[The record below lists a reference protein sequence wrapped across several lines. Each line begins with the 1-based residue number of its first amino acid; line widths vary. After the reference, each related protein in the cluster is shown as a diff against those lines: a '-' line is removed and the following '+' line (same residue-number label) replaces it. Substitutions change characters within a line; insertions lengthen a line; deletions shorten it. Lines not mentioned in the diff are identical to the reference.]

1 MKRIIQ
7 TLRRPGRWAAGAF
20 LRCREGAS
28 LVEFALVFPILIVF
42 VIGLIEVG
50 MMMFIQSAMEGGL
63 RQASRWGI
71 TGQTVVGETREETIR
86 SILEEHTLGMIDFD
100 DATIT
105 MMTYD
110 SFSDVGQP
118 EPFTDQ
124 DPFNGT
130 YDVGEPY
137 TDLNGNTQW
146 DADRGVEG
154 VGNSSEIVSYTVDY
168 HWVPL
173 TGLISS
179 FVGDGDGI
187 AMSAT
192 TVVRNE
198 PFVAD

>member
-1 MKRIIQ
+1 MKRAIQ
-7 TLRRPGRWAAGAF
+7 TLQRRGRGAAGAF
-20 LRCREGAS
+20 LRCCHGAS

-42 VIGLIEVG
+42 VVGLLEVG

-71 TGQTVVGETREETIR
+71 TGQTVSGQSREQTIR
-86 SILEEHTLGMIDFD
+86 AILEENTLGMIDFD
-100 DATIT
+100 AATIST
-105 MMTYD
+105 KTYD

-118 EPFTDQ
+118 EPFTDS
-124 DPFNGT
+124 PSGPNKNGT
-130 YDVGEPY
+130 YDVGEAY

-146 DADRGVEG
+146 DADRGTTG
-154 VGNSSEIVSYTVDY
+154 VGNAGEVVSYTVDY

-187 AMSAT
+187 PMSAT

-198 PFVAD
+198 PF